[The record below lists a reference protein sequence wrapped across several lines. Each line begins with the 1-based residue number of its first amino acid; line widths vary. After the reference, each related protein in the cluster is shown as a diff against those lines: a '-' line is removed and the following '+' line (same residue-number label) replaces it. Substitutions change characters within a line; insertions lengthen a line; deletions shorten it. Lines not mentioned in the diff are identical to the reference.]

1 MKQFFKTVLAS
12 MLGVF
17 LSTIVLFLFFI
28 ILLVGVASSLESGET
43 ATIESESILHLKL
56 SGDILER
63 SNDNPFS
70 NFNPLSPSLEKA
82 DGLDEIIESIEKA
95 SRDEKIKGIYL
106 DVESIGAGM
115 ATMEEIRVAL
125 EKFRKSGKFIYSYA
139 DIYMQGSYYLASV
152 SDKVWLN
159 PEGAFDFRGMSA
171 SIPFFKGALEKL
183 EVKPEIIRH
192 GKFKS
197 AVEPFMLDR
206 MSDENRAQTAVYVES
221 LWSHYIKGISKSRNI
236 QADSLKSYA
245 TNLKVK
251 FAQDAI
257 DLGLVDSLAYKDVFL
272 QTLCSKTGKEKID
285 DLELVSLSTYTNAK
299 DPGPEKD
306 PTRDKVAVVYAVGDI
321 VSGKGADNEIGSE
334 GMSKTIRKIRLDKNI
349 KALVLRVN
357 SPGGDAL
364 ASDIIW
370 RELELLRKEKPLV
383 VSMGDVAASGG
394 YYISCN
400 ADSVFAQPNTI
411 TGSIGVFGLM
421 FNAQDM
427 LRNKLGVT
435 FDSYNTGPY
444 ADMGSMT
451 RPLTDSER
459 AIMQSYVEKVYET
472 FTGRVSS
479 GRGMSVAEVDSIGQ
493 GRVWSGQDALRIGL
507 VDALGGLNDAIAVA
521 AKRAKIENYRL
532 VSYPE
537 VKDPLDQFIEEMGTN
552 TRADAMNEMLGP
564 GMELLNQV
572 NRIKRMN
579 GIQARFIYDRIRY

>member
-1 MKQFFKTVLAS
+1 
-12 MLGVF
+12 
-17 LSTIVLFLFFI
+17 
-28 ILLVGVASSLESGET
+28 
-43 ATIESESILHLKL
+43 
-56 SGDILER
+56 
-63 SNDNPFS
+63 
-70 NFNPLSPSLEKA
+70 
-82 DGLDEIIESIEKA
+82 
-95 SRDEKIKGIYL
+95 
-106 DVESIGAGM
+106 
-115 ATMEEIRVAL
+115 
-125 EKFRKSGKFIYSYA
+125 
-139 DIYMQGSYYLASV
+139 
-152 SDKVWLN
+152 
-159 PEGAFDFRGMSA
+159 

-197 AVEPFMLDR
+197 AVEPFMLDK
-206 MSDENRAQTAVYVES
+206 MSEENRAQTAVYVES
-221 LWSHYIKGISKSRNI
+221 LWGHYINGIAKSRKI

-245 TNLKVK
+245 SSLKVK

-272 QTLCSKTGKEKID
+272 QTLCSKSGKEKID
-285 DLELVSLSTYTNAK
+285 DLELVSLSTYANAE
-299 DPGPEKD
+299 DPGPEKE
-306 PTRDKVAVVYAVGDI
+306 PTRDKIAVVYAVGDI

-334 GMSKTIRKIRLDKNI
+334 SMSKTIRKVRLDKHI

-370 RELELLRKEKPLV
+370 RELELLRKEKPLI

-427 LRNKLGVT
+427 LKNKLGVT

-451 RPLTDSER
+451 RPLTESER

-472 FTGRVSS
+472 FTGRVSN
-479 GRGMSVAEVDSIGQ
+479 GRGMSLADVDSIGQ
-493 GRVWSGQDALRIGL
+493 GRVWSGQDALKIGL

-537 VKDPLDQFIEEMGTN
+537 VKDPLDQFIDEMGGKASAN
-552 TRADAMNEMLGP
+552 AMNEMLGP
-564 GMELLNQV
+564 GMELVSQV
-572 NRIKRMN
+572 NRIKKMN